1 MNPVDSEYQELPEHV
16 RRIIERDGEIE
27 FTPPSFERW
36 LGRLQMIRTIS
47 AMGAFLLV
55 WLVTYGS
62 GSSWENATVRGIIAA
77 VVFYFFAWAA
87 GLFIFGELYDVEVK
101 TARTELELKERE
113 RARRIEAYYRQRLRA
128 QEAVGRGEEPASI
141 EGAAQLLDD
150 PLVAAIPGYVPSN
163 VDAPPLAA

>member
-1 MNPVDSEYQELPEHV
+1 MTSINSDYQELPDHV

-36 LGRLQMIRTIS
+36 LGRLQMMRTIS

-62 GSSWENATVRGIIAA
+62 GSGWEGATIRGIIASI
-77 VVFYFFAWAA
+77 VFYFFAWAA
-87 GLFIFGELYDVEVK
+87 GLFIFGEMYDVEVK
-101 TARTELELKERE
+101 SARSELEEKERE

-128 QEAVGRGEEPASI
+128 QEAVGRGEEPGSVD
-141 EGAAQLLDD
+141 GAPHLVHD
-150 PLVAAIPGYVPSN
+150 PLADAIPGYIPSD
-163 VDAPPLAA
+163 VDPHRLAA